1 MTTNI
6 PSDLTDRPQWVC
18 FDIVEGK
25 KIPYIPGTGDQAASN
40 RPTDWRSFRAA
51 CKDVEAGK
59 RQHVGYC
66 FATHDPFT
74 FIDLDDMND
83 PEQKTVF
90 DRIDSYA
97 QYSVSGNGVHIICKG
112 SFKGAGK
119 HPNKP
124 SAGIFKEARFCLMTG
139 DIVAGRSTINVVED
153 HDLQTV
159 HSWLGGGKDAA
170 SIELTEYRPTLP
182 DMTVLEMGKERFL
195 KFDELC
201 SGRWSQYTEYNN
213 DHSSA
218 DHAFIAMLCDLTAS
232 NDQVRWFFFNSG
244 MWDAEREKK
253 KAGASYVDR
262 TIKKIRT
269 HQAVDAQR
277 SAAITFRL
285 GKEEQDVPDEIEVE
299 ELEADI
305 PVEVPDRGATDL
317 IDSMPAGLIRD
328 IARYSYKSSYHPLQE
343 SSVCGAMMFMSGM
356 CGRAY
361 MTPTKSGLN
370 LWMSLVGGTS
380 CGKDE
385 YQQGIKRILTA
396 VAARTPHIRKIF
408 GGEIVS
414 GPGIEQVF
422 QTTARYISY
431 VPEFGDFFRA
441 LANPSSQ
448 EHTKTLMRGLLNS
461 YNSAGLGGSTEGRRK
476 AQSGDEKTYIERPCL
491 CLAGE
496 STPEALYG
504 SMTSRELSTGF
515 LQRFMLVDVSDKSWS
530 RGENPKNG
538 APPPKELIERLAQL
552 ARMMDE
558 ADPKHGYTVVDAE
571 PDAGEFLRRYR
582 DKKRLAVMRCAEGLA
597 EKEVIN
603 RAGLKAIRVATLL
616 AVSSDPYAPIIKM
629 EHAKWA
635 VNFIEML
642 DNAMLARFDGGEVGG
657 GQIKQETDVLKA
669 FRELSKM
676 SVKKRLALGMTKVTA
691 QDAAACPNAI
701 LKKKVTNHPAFANDR
716 LGAVTAFERCV
727 ESLIKSGDIAR
738 EKPDTAWSHYGVAT
752 GSVLLLINHGK

>member
-1 MTTNI
+1 MKTNI

-18 FDIVEGK
+18 FDIVDGK

-51 CKDVEAGK
+51 CKDVESGK
-59 RQHVGYC
+59 RQHVGFC
-66 FATHDPFT
+66 FATSDPFT

-83 PEQKTVF
+83 PEQKAVF
-90 DRIDSYA
+90 DRIHSYA

-112 SFKGAGK
+112 TFVGAGK
-119 HPNKP
+119 HPKKP

-139 DIVAGRSTINVVED
+139 DIVAGRSTIEIVD
-153 HDLQTV
+153 DSDLQSV
-159 HSWLGGGKDAA
+159 HSWLGGGKEAPQVD
-170 SIELTEYRPTLP
+170 LTEYQSVLP
-182 DMTVLEMGKERFL
+182 DMTVLEMGLATFL
-195 KFDELC
+195 KFGDLC
-201 SGRWSQYTEYNN
+201 CGKWSHYPEYNN
-213 DHSSA
+213 DHSAA
-218 DHAFIAMLCDLTAS
+218 DHAFIAMLCDLTES
-232 NDQVRWFFFNSG
+232 NHQVRWFFFASG
-244 MWDAEREKK
+244 MWSEERARK

-262 TIKKIRT
+262 TIKKIRA
-269 HQAVDAQR
+269 HQQVDAQR
-277 SAAITFRL
+277 SASITFRL
-285 GKEEQDVPDEIEVE
+285 RKEEQDVPDAVTPE
-299 ELEADI
+299 ELEQVL
-305 PVEVPDRGATDL
+305 PTTVPNRGATDL
-317 IDSMPAGLIRD
+317 IDSLPDGLIKD
-328 IARYSYKSSYHPLQE
+328 IARYSYRSSYHPLQE
-343 SSVCGAMMFMSGM
+343 ASLCVAMMFVSGL
-356 CGRAY
+356 CGRY
-361 MTPTKSGLN
+361 FLTPTKSGLN
-370 LWMSLVGGTS
+370 LWMILVGGTS

-385 YQQGIKRILTA
+385 YQQGMKRLLAA
-396 VAARTPHIRKIF
+396 VAAKTPHIRKIF

-431 VPEFGDFFRA
+431 VPEFGDTFRS
-441 LANPSSQ
+441 LANPNSQ

-476 AQSGDEKTYIERPCL
+476 AQSSDEKTYIERPCL

-504 SMTSRELSTGF
+504 AMTSRELSTGF

-538 APPPKELIERLAQL
+538 APPPKELVDRLAQL

-558 ADPKHGYTVVDAE
+558 ADPKHSYTVVEAE
-571 PDAGEFLRRYR
+571 ADAGEFLRQYR
-582 DKKRLAVMRCAEGLA
+582 DKKRLAVMRCEDGLA

-603 RAGLKAIRVATLL
+603 RAGLKAIRVATEL
-616 AVSSDPYAPIIKM
+616 AVGSDPYAPIIQM
-629 EHAKWA
+629 VHAKWA

-642 DNAMLARFDGGEVGG
+642 DNAMLDRFAGGEVGG
-657 GQIKQETDVLKA
+657 GQIKQETEILKA
-669 FRELSKM
+669 FRDISKLS
-676 SVKKRLALGMTKVTA
+676 VRKRTDLGMTTTTA
-691 QDAAACPNAI
+691 QDSSACPNVI
-701 LKKKVTNHPAFANDR
+701 LKKKVTNHAAFANDR
-716 LGAVTAFERCV
+716 LGAVTAFERCI